1 MGNNG
6 FFYLE
11 ASAPHSQQCVIA
23 ETVQVVGQTVIGVT
37 SGCVGTVGLAAP
49 SNANSGMTN
58 AQALGTR
65 KILRIVITNGI
76 ECSGGETITV
86 NGANIAST
94 SCAASKHAKFSTGT
108 YEIIRTAT
116 VSANQQLMFFAPG
129 QADCDHYTACIDP
142 NGMTAANAQVYETTP
157 LMPMWPSISN
167 SIALHDTTFRI
178 ILDADIGSG
187 ATTAEAWTTDIGKF
201 NIGYGSLGV
210 SIDADLTNAVGGQSK
225 ERTVR
230 STCTDIQSDLKAFN
244 PTGGLGYSTANT
256 PFPSLA
262 HPTDSTRSICDCQK
276 RDGQL
281 VKPYYVMFDITC
293 PGWIGNHLMLGGA
306 VRKIAKQGGT
316 GVIFTNYVFVRQTPP
331 SGLETKVAVGDKLT
345 IMSSN
350 SNNNKQYTVKAFVD
364 DGKFGQGRG
373 NIWSTAAGFLGKD
386 ASSTGFANHAAN
398 GVVLD
403 SAMNY
408 RSYGDFVQYAKV
420 EPSPVG
426 TDYGITEMKAVGQ
439 NSTLFTRT
447 LESISTRATSTA
459 SLTFYDNGATAN
471 TDDFELI
478 NVQAISGTFQ
488 MIYDGEE
495 TAIMQ
500 ASASA
505 ADMADAIAGI
515 STVGI
520 APTVTKTF
528 STGQKGSAQ
537 VAGPHSNAAASHST
551 SVTWTI
557 EFSAK
562 SGDAKKLTFK
572 YTDTI
577 GTERQAST
585 VMSSTGV
592 ALTNTVGATTAST
605 NVYTEF
611 AINNIVMQYLN
622 EGSTFFDALLTS
634 SKASTAAAA
643 AASVHDE
650 LAADVTVGSTFDVK
664 SSEQFMM
671 FFFDELT
678 GTPADVDAKMCAGWV
693 SANANNLK
701 IIFEYDGEFSAP
713 TDLCATAANFA
724 TDLVLA
730 TALNTLSGVANG
742 LVNVEGHTVTGVT
755 DAGSYGAASVNRDTV
770 AAVKDTFN
778 THFPWGATAEGSAH
792 GMIKVT
798 LPLGLDGNKFRMH
811 LHTKNGKQLGM
822 GSTSLA
828 GQVYVHRARNNNG
841 RTFEVTQAY
850 ENKVAGIT
858 HFSKANAATLGV
870 GSDAAGKLLN
880 PLGSVMGSLTIKT
893 RTASES
899 GFNPG
904 TYYNVKLSRDALAA
918 IDGVG
923 FGIFAKVVVSIG
935 G

>member
-1 MGNNG
+1 MG
-6 FFYLE
+6 
-11 ASAPHSQQCVIA
+11 
-23 ETVQVVGQTVIGVT
+23 
-37 SGCVGTVGLAAP
+37 
-49 SNANSGMTN
+49 
-58 AQALGTR
+58 
-65 KILRIVITNGI
+65 
-76 ECSGGETITV
+76 
-86 NGANIAST
+86 
-94 SCAASKHAKFSTGT
+94 
-108 YEIIRTAT
+108 
-116 VSANQQLMFFAPG
+116 
-129 QADCDHYTACIDP
+129 
-142 NGMTAANAQVYETTP
+142 
-157 LMPMWPSISN
+157 
-167 SIALHDTTFRI
+167 
-178 ILDADIGSG
+178 
-187 ATTAEAWTTDIGKF
+187 
-201 NIGYGSLGV
+201 
-210 SIDADLTNAVGGQSK
+210 
-225 ERTVR
+225 
-230 STCTDIQSDLKAFN
+230 
-244 PTGGLGYSTANT
+244 
-256 PFPSLA
+256 
-262 HPTDSTRSICDCQK
+262 
-276 RDGQL
+276 
-281 VKPYYVMFDITC
+281 
-293 PGWIGNHLMLGGA
+293 
-306 VRKIAKQGGT
+306 
-316 GVIFTNYVFVRQTPP
+316 
-331 SGLETKVAVGDKLT
+331 
-345 IMSSN
+345 
-350 SNNNKQYTVKAFVD
+350 
-364 DGKFGQGRG
+364 
-373 NIWSTAAGFLGKD
+373 
-386 ASSTGFANHAAN
+386 
-398 GVVLD
+398 
-403 SAMNY
+403 
-408 RSYGDFVQYAKV
+408 
-420 EPSPVG
+420 
-426 TDYGITEMKAVGQ
+426 VGQ

-459 SLTFYDNGATAN
+459 SLTFYDTGSTAN
-471 TDDFELI
+471 TNDFELV

-488 MIYDGEE
+488 LIYDGEE
-495 TAIMQ
+495 TAVMQ

-505 ADMADAIAGI
+505 ADMQDAIAGI
-515 STVGI
+515 STIGI

-528 STGQKGSAQ
+528 STGATTAAR
-537 VAGPHSNAAASHST
+537 VPGPHSNAAAAHSL

-592 ALTNTVGATTAST
+592 ALTNTVAGTSGAE
-605 NVYTEF
+605 YTEF
-611 AINNIVMQYLN
+611 AKNNIVMQYLN

-634 SKASTAAAA
+634 SAAGTAAAA

-678 GTPADVDAKMCAGWV
+678 GTPADVDAKMCVTAV
-693 SANANNLK
+693 QAK

-713 TDLCATAANFA
+713 TAICATSANFA

-742 LVNVEGHTVTGVT
+742 LVNVEGHTVTGAT
-755 DAGSYGAASVNRDTV
+755 DAGSYGAAGVNRDTV

-778 THFPWGATAEGSAH
+778 THFPWGATATGSAH

-811 LHTKNGKQLGM
+811 LQTFNGKQLGL
-822 GSTSLA
+822 GATSLA

-850 ENKVAGIT
+850 ENKVAGMT

-904 TYYNVKLSRDALAA
+904 TYYNVKLSQDALAA

-923 FGIFAKVVVSIG
+923 FGIFAKVV
-935 G
+935 

>member
-1 MGNNG
+1 MGDD
-6 FFYLE
+6 
-11 ASAPHSQQCVIA
+11 
-23 ETVQVVGQTVIGVT
+23 
-37 SGCVGTVGLAAP
+37 
-49 SNANSGMTN
+49 GM
-58 AQALGTR
+58 
-65 KILRIVITNGI
+65 
-76 ECSGGETITV
+76 
-86 NGANIAST
+86 
-94 SCAASKHAKFSTGT
+94 
-108 YEIIRTAT
+108 
-116 VSANQQLMFFAPG
+116 
-129 QADCDHYTACIDP
+129 
-142 NGMTAANAQVYETTP
+142 
-157 LMPMWPSISN
+157 W
-167 SIALHDTTFRI
+167 
-178 ILDADIGSG
+178 GSG
-187 ATTAEAWTTDIGKF
+187 RA
-201 NIGYGSLGV
+201 
-210 SIDADLTNAVGGQSK
+210 
-225 ERTVR
+225 
-230 STCTDIQSDLKAFN
+230 
-244 PTGGLGYSTANT
+244 
-256 PFPSLA
+256 
-262 HPTDSTRSICDCQK
+262 
-276 RDGQL
+276 
-281 VKPYYVMFDITC
+281 
-293 PGWIGNHLMLGGA
+293 
-306 VRKIAKQGGT
+306 
-316 GVIFTNYVFVRQTPP
+316 
-331 SGLETKVAVGDKLT
+331 
-345 IMSSN
+345 
-350 SNNNKQYTVKAFVD
+350 
-364 DGKFGQGRG
+364 

-386 ASSTGFANHAAN
+386 AATTGFANAGDTT
-398 GVVLD
+398 GVILD

-426 TDYGITEMKAVGQ
+426 TDYGVTEMKAVGQ
-439 NSTLFTRT
+439 NSTVFTRT

-459 SLTFYDNGATAN
+459 SLTFYDTGATAN
-471 TDDFELI
+471 TNDFELI

-488 MIYDGEE
+488 LIYDGEE

-505 ADMADAIAGI
+505 ADMQDAIAGI
-515 STVGI
+515 STIGI

-528 STGQKGSAQ
+528 STGATTAAR
-537 VAGPHSNAAASHST
+537 VPGPHSNAAAAHSN

-557 EFSAK
+557 EFSSK

-592 ALTNTVGATTAST
+592 ALTNTVGSTTWAT

-634 SKASTAAAA
+634 NKAATAAAA

-778 THFPWGATAEGSAH
+778 THFPWGATATGSAH

-798 LPLGLDGNKFRMH
+798 LPLGLDGSKFRMH
-811 LHTKNGKQLGM
+811 LQTFNGKQLGL
-822 GSTSLA
+822 GASPFLN

-850 ENKVAGIT
+850 ENKVAGMT
-858 HFSKANAATLGV
+858 HFSKANAATLPV
-870 GSDAAGKLLN
+870 GTFDAAVD
-880 PLGSVMGSLTIKT
+880 PIGS
-893 RTASES
+893 A
-899 GFNPG
+899 
-904 TYYNVKLSRDALAA
+904 
-918 IDGVG
+918 
-923 FGIFAKVVVSIG
+923 
-935 G
+935 

>member
-1 MGNNG
+1 MG
-6 FFYLE
+6 
-11 ASAPHSQQCVIA
+11 
-23 ETVQVVGQTVIGVT
+23 
-37 SGCVGTVGLAAP
+37 
-49 SNANSGMTN
+49 
-58 AQALGTR
+58 
-65 KILRIVITNGI
+65 
-76 ECSGGETITV
+76 
-86 NGANIAST
+86 
-94 SCAASKHAKFSTGT
+94 
-108 YEIIRTAT
+108 
-116 VSANQQLMFFAPG
+116 
-129 QADCDHYTACIDP
+129 
-142 NGMTAANAQVYETTP
+142 
-157 LMPMWPSISN
+157 
-167 SIALHDTTFRI
+167 
-178 ILDADIGSG
+178 
-187 ATTAEAWTTDIGKF
+187 
-201 NIGYGSLGV
+201 
-210 SIDADLTNAVGGQSK
+210 
-225 ERTVR
+225 
-230 STCTDIQSDLKAFN
+230 
-244 PTGGLGYSTANT
+244 
-256 PFPSLA
+256 
-262 HPTDSTRSICDCQK
+262 
-276 RDGQL
+276 
-281 VKPYYVMFDITC
+281 
-293 PGWIGNHLMLGGA
+293 
-306 VRKIAKQGGT
+306 
-316 GVIFTNYVFVRQTPP
+316 
-331 SGLETKVAVGDKLT
+331 
-345 IMSSN
+345 
-350 SNNNKQYTVKAFVD
+350 
-364 DGKFGQGRG
+364 
-373 NIWSTAAGFLGKD
+373 
-386 ASSTGFANHAAN
+386 
-398 GVVLD
+398 
-403 SAMNY
+403 
-408 RSYGDFVQYAKV
+408 
-420 EPSPVG
+420 
-426 TDYGITEMKAVGQ
+426 
-439 NSTLFTRT
+439 
-447 LESISTRATSTA
+447 
-459 SLTFYDNGATAN
+459 
-471 TDDFELI
+471 
-478 NVQAISGTFQ
+478 
-488 MIYDGEE
+488 
-495 TAIMQ
+495 
-500 ASASA
+500 ASA
-505 ADMADAIAGI
+505 ADMQDAIAGI
-515 STVGI
+515 STIGI

-528 STGQKGSAQ
+528 STGATTAAQ
-537 VAGPHSNAAASHST
+537 VPGPHSNAAAAHST

-592 ALTNTVGATTAST
+592 ALTNTVGSTTWAT

-611 AINNIVMQYLN
+611 AINNIVMQYLK

-634 SKASTAAAA
+634 SAAATAAAA

-664 SSEQFMM
+664 SCEQFMM

-678 GTPADVDAKMCAGWV
+678 GTPADVDAKMCVAAV
-693 SANANNLK
+693 QAK

-713 TDLCATAANFA
+713 TAICATTANFA

-755 DAGSYGAASVNRDTV
+755 DAGSYGAAGVNRDTV

-778 THFPWGATAEGSAH
+778 THFPWGATATGSAH

-811 LHTKNGKQLGM
+811 LQTFNGKQLGL

-850 ENKVAGIT
+850 ENKVAGMT

-870 GSDAAGKLLN
+870 GSDAAGKLLD

-935 G
+935 GVTNVEVTAGGLGAKASEIYTISCDTRIHTDFTDCDGTAADGARQDVQLKAGTNGAADVQNIALVGLRVGAIAPATETVAALCAAGEIQRRFSQTATAALTSGQLLSVQLLWRCGNVAACAGGAAAVATALTDVVVLAPVPLMELVLFPKLQSSKPL

>member
-1 MGNNG
+1 MGMHRDLGNGKTSSATFQYNDDAAAIQSALQTIEGWGGVSVSCNSGAASYQAGKGTPGVTGEDWTNGYHGLQCYVTYAVGYEDGGRLPTMTYNNFNGAQKAAVTAGAAFVDNLGTRATSHTFICKSEVCMIVLASFGTATNNFGIGVVGDTVAQPRFENNNG

-49 SNANSGMTN
+49 IGNAAGPT
-58 AQALGTR
+58 ATR
-65 KILRIVITNGI
+65 KLLRIVITNGI
-76 ECSGGETITV
+76 ECAIGGETITV
-86 NGANIAST
+86 NGANIASA

-116 VSANQQLMFFAPG
+116 VSANQQIMFFAPG
-129 QADCDHYTACIDP
+129 QADCEENECIDP
-142 NGMTAANAQVYETTP
+142 NGMTAANAKVYETTP

-178 ILDADIGSG
+178 ILDADKG
-187 ATTAEAWTTDIGKF
+187 TALPWTSDIGKF

-306 VRKIAKQGGT
+306 VRKIAKAGGT
-316 GVIFTNYVFVRQTPP
+316 GVIFSNYVFVRQTPP

-386 ASSTGFANHAAN
+386 AATTGFANHAAN
-398 GVVLD
+398 GVILD
-403 SAMNY
+403 PAMNY

-447 LESISTRATSTA
+447 LESVSTRATSTA
-459 SLTFYDNGATAN
+459 SLTFYDTGKTAN
-471 TDDFELI
+471 TNDFELI

-495 TAIMQ
+495 TAVMQ

-505 ADMADAIAGI
+505 ADMQDAIAGI
-515 STVGI
+515 STIGI

-528 STGQKGSAQ
+528 STG
-537 VAGPHSNAAASHST
+537 
-551 SVTWTI
+551 
-557 EFSAK
+557 
-562 SGDAKKLTFK
+562 
-572 YTDTI
+572 
-577 GTERQAST
+577 
-585 VMSSTGV
+585 
-592 ALTNTVGATTAST
+592 ATTAT
-605 NVYTEF
+605 
-611 AINNIVMQYLN
+611 
-622 EGSTFFDALLTS
+622 
-634 SKASTAAAA
+634 
-643 AASVHDE
+643 
-650 LAADVTVGSTFDVK
+650 
-664 SSEQFMM
+664 
-671 FFFDELT
+671 
-678 GTPADVDAKMCAGWV
+678 
-693 SANANNLK
+693 
-701 IIFEYDGEFSAP
+701 
-713 TDLCATAANFA
+713 
-724 TDLVLA
+724 
-730 TALNTLSGVANG
+730 
-742 LVNVEGHTVTGVT
+742 
-755 DAGSYGAASVNRDTV
+755 
-770 AAVKDTFN
+770 
-778 THFPWGATAEGSAH
+778 
-792 GMIKVT
+792 
-798 LPLGLDGNKFRMH
+798 
-811 LHTKNGKQLGM
+811 
-822 GSTSLA
+822 
-828 GQVYVHRARNNNG
+828 
-841 RTFEVTQAY
+841 
-850 ENKVAGIT
+850 
-858 HFSKANAATLGV
+858 
-870 GSDAAGKLLN
+870 
-880 PLGSVMGSLTIKT
+880 
-893 RTASES
+893 
-899 GFNPG
+899 
-904 TYYNVKLSRDALAA
+904 
-918 IDGVG
+918 
-923 FGIFAKVVVSIG
+923 
-935 G
+935 